1 MSINFTKNNIL
12 FFSNT
17 ALSVTGV
24 QITACRDYKIGV
36 IDVHIPIILQ
46 VSPALKWSHVILFS

>member
-17 ALSVTGV
+17 VLSVTGA
-24 QITACRDYKIGV
+24 QITACRDYKMGV
-36 IDVHIPIILQ
+36 INVHIPITLQ
-46 VSPALKWSHVILFS
+46 VSCP